1 MGNVFRARMMSLLK
15 VDVTM
20 MIKLVMTTMIVELVM
35 TTMIVETNKF
45 SSTHLHN
52 SLIATPL

>member
-1 MGNVFRARMMSLLK
+1 MMSLLK